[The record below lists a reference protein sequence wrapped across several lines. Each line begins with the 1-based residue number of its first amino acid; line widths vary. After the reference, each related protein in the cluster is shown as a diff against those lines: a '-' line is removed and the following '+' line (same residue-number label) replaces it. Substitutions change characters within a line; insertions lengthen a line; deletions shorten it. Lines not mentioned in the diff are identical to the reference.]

1 MNGDRLQMPD
11 AAAVA
16 VEMMRDETAGL
27 ALAERLGIPAA
38 KALAMR
44 DALAHSV
51 SASMQET
58 IEAQARVIARQTEEL
73 AGLVRVAE
81 AYRTGKHR
89 GSVASKPVRPRLGA
103 LRAAIDEAERR
114 AAAWAVAH
122 LPRPVVRAL
131 RFVKA
136 RVVRP

>member
-27 ALAERLGIPAA
+27 ALAERLGLPAA
-38 KALAMR
+38 KAWAMR

-58 IEAQARVIARQTEEL
+58 IEAQARVIVRQTEEL

-89 GSVASKPVRPRLGA
+89 RSITALSARARLGA
-103 LRAAIDEAERR
+103 LRETIDEAEPR